1 MFYKLIIKIRRKLLC
16 FFCKPIRVFCFHQVS
31 DVFEPETMWEC
42 DWTQT
47 EVFKKK
53 ILALKE
59 KYTFVSLTEAYNHIS
74 NDKIRL
80 KNYAALTADDG
91 WASLKNVIPW
101 LAEQRIPVTLFLNP
115 LYLDGKHYQSR
126 ETEKLLT
133 CADVNLLT
141 KMNPHL
147 ISIASHGWE
156 HKDCSKMDKEE
167 FLRNVQKAE
176 DSLKDI
182 KCKVP
187 FYAFTYGKY
196 IREQVDYLKRL
207 SLVPVLIDGTLNTNN
222 SKCIHR
228 ECIDKGYKIKREWKT
243 NTILSFF

>member
-1 MFYKLIIKIRRKLLC
+1 MKIGKMTKKFCRRVRNL
-16 FFCKPIRVFCFHQVS
+16 FVKPIRVFCFHQVS

-80 KNYAALTADDG
+80 KNYAVLTADDG

-101 LAEQRIPVTLFLNP
+101 LVEQRIPITLFINP

-133 CADVNLLT
+133 CEDVISLT
-141 KMNPHL
+141 KSNPHL

-156 HKDCSKMDKEE
+156 HKDCSKMSMEE
-167 FLRNVQKAE
+167 FLCNVQKAE
-176 DSLKDI
+176 VFLNQKQG
-182 KCKVP
+182 KVP
-187 FYAFTYGKY
+187 FYAFTYGRHTNK
-196 IREQVDYLKRL
+196 QVEKLRHL
-207 SLVPVLIDGTLNTNN
+207 SLVPVFADGLKNYDDDL
-222 SKCIHR
+222 CIHR
-228 ECIDKGYKIKREWKT
+228 ECIDGT
-243 NTILSFF
+243 TIL

>member
-1 MFYKLIIKIRRKLLC
+1 MSLGDLIKKICRRIRRV
-16 FFCKPIRVFCFHQVS
+16 FVKPIRVFCFHQVS

-53 ILALKE
+53 ILTLKK

-91 WASLKNVIPW
+91 WASVKNIIPW
-101 LAEQRIPVTLFLNP
+101 LAEQGIPLTLFLNP
-115 LYLDGKHYQSR
+115 LYLDGEHYQSR

-133 CADVNLLT
+133 RDDVTSLT
-141 KMNPHL
+141 KTNPHL

-156 HKDCSKMDKEE
+156 HKDCLKMSDNEFEE
-167 FLRNVQKAE
+167 GVQKAE
-176 DSLKDI
+176 SYLNSFEGKI
-182 KCKVP
+182 LY
-187 FYAFTYGKY
+187 YAFTYGNY
-196 IREQVDYLKRL
+196 RTDQVKYLKNQGII
-207 SLVPVLIDGTLNTNN
+207 PVFIDDKNN
-222 SKCIHR
+222 YDKEFVIHR
-228 ECIDKGYKIKREWKT
+228 ELLEGKC
-243 NTILSFF
+243 F